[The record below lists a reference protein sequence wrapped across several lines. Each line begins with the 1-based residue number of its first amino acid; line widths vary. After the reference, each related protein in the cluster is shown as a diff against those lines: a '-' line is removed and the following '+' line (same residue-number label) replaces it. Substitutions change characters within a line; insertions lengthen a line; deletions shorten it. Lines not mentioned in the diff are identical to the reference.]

1 MHTEE
6 NAARILEEIGST
18 LRRFDHREMEL
29 ILDALDSAARVFCA
43 GSGRSGLM
51 MRSFAMRLMHMGFQ
65 AYVVGETVTPAIG
78 GNDLLIIGS
87 GSGETGSLRIMA
99 EKAKTVGAYIA
110 LFTVMPES
118 SIGGIADHVVHIPA
132 TTAKANVPGGTD
144 TVQSRGSLFE
154 QCLFVLLESLVLTIM
169 QKSGFDPDH
178 IMMRHAN
185 LE

>member
-1 MHTEE
+1 MNTEE
-6 NAARILEEIGST
+6 NAARILEEIDST
-18 LRRFDHREMEL
+18 LRRIDHREVEP
-29 ILDALDSAARVFCA
+29 ILDAIDNAERVFCA

-51 MRSFAMRLMHMGFQ
+51 MRSFAMRLMHMGFH

-78 GNDLLIIGS
+78 GNDMLIIGS

-99 EKAKTVGAYIA
+99 EKAKAIGADIA
-110 LFTVMPES
+110 LLTVMPKS
-118 SIGGIADHVVHIPA
+118 SIGGIADLVVHIPA
-132 TTAKANVPGGTD
+132 TTAKVNVSGGTD

-154 QCLFVLLESLVLTIM
+154 QCLFILLESLVLSIM
-169 QKSGFDPDH
+169 QKSGFDPGN